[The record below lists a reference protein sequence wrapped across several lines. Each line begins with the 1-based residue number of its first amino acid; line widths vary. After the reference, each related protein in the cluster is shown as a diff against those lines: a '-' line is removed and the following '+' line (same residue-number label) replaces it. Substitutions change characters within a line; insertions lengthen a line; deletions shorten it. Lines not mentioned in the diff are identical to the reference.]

1 VVTNTQGQYAFPDL
15 AVGFY
20 VLTVTQPG
28 FESKKLDR
36 VEVAVSRTTNLD
48 VQLGI
53 AQQQQVVEIT
63 ASAATLET
71 TSTALVAVVDTRTVA
86 DLPMNGRDF
95 RQMIKLAPGVSPA
108 STSVNGMR
116 TNGNNYQIDGAD
128 NNDAFQN
135 AAAVN
140 QGGVSGIA
148 GTLLPIEAIDQFS
161 VQSSASA
168 ETGRN
173 GGSSINV
180 VIKSGTNALHGSA
193 YYFNRNEA
201 LAARSP
207 FQTAASPKQV
217 IRNNQFGFSVG
228 GPVEKNKTFYFL
240 NGEAQLSIANNSLLD
255 TIPSD
260 AWAAAGKNVL
270 AQYGVA
276 VNPVSTNLL
285 TIWPVSTRTGA
296 ATTNNY
302 LSNGRND
309 YNSYNGIIKIDH
321 GFNEKHSLSARYFGG
336 TGTQIADVGSHIRD
350 FFQVAPSHMH
360 NVSIVENAV
369 LTPSLVNQVTLGV
382 NYFVSGHDIK
392 WTAQYSNLAT
402 DATLSGGGGSA
413 DTSVV
418 SIGLSV
424 SL

>member
-1 VVTNTQGQYAFPDL
+1 MQIVRTAIVFLFAAALGAQTFRGSITGVVTDSSGAAIAGAAVSLNSPSTGLTRAAVTNSQGQYLFPDL
-15 AVGFY
+15 AVGQY
-20 VLTVTQPG
+20 TITVSQAG
-28 FESKKLDR
+28 FESRKIDR
-36 VEVAVSRTTNLD
+36 VEVAVSKTTNLD
-48 VQLGI
+48 LQLGV
-53 AQQQQVVEIT
+53 AQQQQVVEVSAT
-63 ASAATLET
+63 AATLET
-71 TSTALVAVVDTRTVA
+71 TSTALVGVVNTKTVA

-116 TNGNNYQIDGAD
+116 TSGNNYQIDGAD

-161 VQSSASA
+161 VQSNASA

-173 GGSSINV
+173 GGSSVNV

-228 GPVEKNKTFYFL
+228 GPIAKNKTFYFL
-240 NGEAQLSIANNSLLD
+240 NGESQLSIANNSLLD

-260 AWAAAGKNVL
+260 AW
-270 AQYGVA
+270 
-276 VNPVSTNLL
+276 
-285 TIWPVSTRTGA
+285 ID
-296 ATTNNY
+296 
-302 LSNGRND
+302 GRQEACWRNMA
-309 YNSYNGIIKIDH
+309 S
-321 GFNEKHSLSARYFGG
+321 
-336 TGTQIADVGSHIRD
+336 
-350 FFQVAPSHMH
+350 P
-360 NVSIVENAV
+360 
-369 LTPSLVNQVTLGV
+369 
-382 NYFVSGHDIK
+382 
-392 WTAQYSNLAT
+392 
-402 DATLSGGGGSA
+402 
-413 DTSVV
+413 
-418 SIGLSV
+418 
-424 SL
+424 